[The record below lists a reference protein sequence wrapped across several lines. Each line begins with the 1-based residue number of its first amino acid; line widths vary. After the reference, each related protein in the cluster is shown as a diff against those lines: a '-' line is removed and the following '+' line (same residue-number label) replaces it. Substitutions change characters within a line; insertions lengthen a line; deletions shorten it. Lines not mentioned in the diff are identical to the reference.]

1 MFLHVSVIL
10 SMGGGCLVPGV
21 PGPGGS
27 GPGGVPGPGGCWG
40 LLPGGGLVWGV
51 PGGSPGTA
59 TAADGTHPT
68 GMHSCLCLKI
78 DPLPKYNVG

>member
-1 MFLHVSVIL
+1 MPGP
-10 SMGGGCLVPGV
+10 GGAWSGGV
-21 PGPGGS
+21 WSWWGAWSWGVLGATPGGS
-27 GPGGVPGPGGCWG
+27 GPGGVPGGP
-40 LLPGGGLVWGV
+40 
-51 PGGSPGTA
+51 PGTA